1 MVRLRGS
8 ASLVTLA
15 LLVAC
20 GGGSRTEDDPL
31 TAGGSTGGD
40 DGITSLTTV
49 ITTGASVDDGEAS
62 STSEAAGDS
71 TSEGG
76 QESTSTDGGA
86 SSSGVTESSGGES
99 TTGGSGLTIYD
110 IQEGVVPTGSE
121 VDVTAVIV
129 TAVAPSGFFV
139 QEPGGGEH
147 SGIFVFTSA
156 MPAVSVGDE
165 VDVSGT
171 TAEQDGLTEIVTG
184 MGGAVNPTGESGV
197 AIAPEVVALAELAD
211 PRTAEPWEGVLVRIE
226 GSLGVEALPGFSEL
240 DVGDGT
246 DTVRIDDFIYDALA
260 DAAAFP
266 ELGIGAGFTAI
277 QGPLHYTFAAFK
289 IAPRAAADL
298 EGYDGPPPP
307 DWTAVDA
314 LAPGDLVITEIMY
327 NPTCASDDCEWIEVW
342 NATAGNVN
350 LADLRIQD
358 SALGQECTIVPDV
371 IVPAGGYAWLST
383 DDAGGW
389 PYAMQPDAFC
399 TGAFPG
405 FNNSGT
411 DFAVILNATGILD
424 QTAAYAA
431 SDSGIGRSWKLQPG
445 SLTAAANDQVG
456 NWCGSTSVF
465 DMPGGTDEH
474 GSPGAANE
482 AACAP

>member
-1 MVRLRGS
+1 MDRLRGS
-8 ASLVTLA
+8 ASLVTVA

-20 GGGSRTEDDPL
+20 GDASRSEDDPL
-31 TAGGSTGGD
+31 TAGGSTGSD

-62 STSEAAGDS
+62 STTEPRGDS
-71 TSEGG
+71 TTGSVE
-76 QESTSTDGGA
+76 D
-86 SSSGVTESSGGES
+86 SSSDGTTGAPVGSTESSGGES
-99 TTGGSGLTIYD
+99 TTGGSGLTIYE

-121 VDVTAVIV
+121 VDITAVIV
-129 TAVAPSGFFV
+129 TAVGPSGLFV
-139 QEPGGGEH
+139 QEPGSGPY
-147 SGIFVFTSA
+147 SGIFVFTGGMSGA
-156 MPAVSVGDE
+156 SIGDE

-184 MGGAVNPTGESGV
+184 MGGAVNPTGGSGV
-197 AIAPEVVALAELAD
+197 VIAPEVVALAELAD
-211 PRTAEPWEGVLVRIE
+211 PRTAEPWEGVLVRVE
-226 GSLGVEALPGFSEL
+226 GALTVEALPGFSEF

-246 DTVRIDDFIYDALA
+246 DVVRIDDFVYDALA
-260 DAAAFP
+260 DAGAFP
-266 ELGIGAGFTAI
+266 ELGIGAGFSAI

-307 DWTAVDA
+307 DWTAVNA
-314 LAPGDLVITEIMY
+314 LDPGDLVITEIMY

-358 SALGQECTIVPDV
+358 SALGQECTIGSDV
-371 IVPAGGYAWLST
+371 IVPAGDYAWLST

-411 DFAVILNATGILD
+411 DFAAILNATGILD
-424 QTAAYAA
+424 QTAAYTA
-431 SDSGIGRSWKLQPG
+431 SDTAIGRSWKLQPG
-445 SLTAAANDQVG
+445 SLSAAANDQAG
-456 NWCGSTSVF
+456 NWCYSTAVF
-465 DMPGGTDEH
+465 DMPGGTDEQ
-474 GSPGAANE
+474 GSPGAPNE